1 MTHYWDRGCVSQYL
15 RDAITESVLNKVFRR
30 RIMSGKMATKAQGK
44 HVTAVSHH
52 VAGGYLMGY
61 PWKLTVAHLRHLKE
75 ALELQTKGSAE
86 ELWQYK
92 LKAI

>member
-1 MTHYWDRGCVSQYL
+1 VSQYL
-15 RDAITESVLNKVFRR
+15 RDAISESVLNIVFRR
-30 RIMSGKMATKAQGK
+30 GIMCGKMATKAQGK

-52 VAGGYLMGY
+52 VVNGYLGGY
-61 PWKLTVAHLRHLKE
+61 PWKLTVAHLQHLRE

-86 ELWQYK
+86 ELWQYI